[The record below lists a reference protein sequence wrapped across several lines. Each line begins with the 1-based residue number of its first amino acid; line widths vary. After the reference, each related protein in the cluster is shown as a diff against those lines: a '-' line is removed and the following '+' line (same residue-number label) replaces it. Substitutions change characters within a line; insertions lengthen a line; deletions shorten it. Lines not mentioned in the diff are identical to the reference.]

1 MNSRGPWY
9 SSNTCVI
16 WLVEEIPTS
25 SDPNGYLISS
35 NIRSALERMGY
46 LGEERIW
53 CYGPENQSSTEAE
66 WFDVCYESIGD
77 KDKRVRRMLFDMIT
91 FASSCDDG
99 KQNNMMVI
107 SKTPLTDE
115 CFRVLGSFEA
125 RGFNVLL
132 VQYDDEAELFRSADA
147 IFDSTTL
154 LDGSRPMDFDSV
166 SWSSFGNWE
175 TDSDPGNCTDT
186 VRLDLSSLSFNDII
200 L

>member
-1 MNSRGPWY
+1 
-9 SSNTCVI
+9 
-16 WLVEEIPTS
+16 
-25 SDPNGYLISS
+25 
-35 NIRSALERMGY
+35 MGY
-46 LGEERIW
+46 LGEERTW

-99 KQNNMMVI
+99 KQNNVMVI

-115 CFRVLGSFEA
+115 CFRVLGSLEA
-125 RGFNVLL
+125 RSFNVLL

-175 TDSDPGNCTDT
+175 TDSDPQGRPRAKAQQADALGIMKFWAGPADPGNCTDP
-186 VRLDLSSLSFNDII
+186 VRLDLNSLSFNDII

>member
-1 MNSRGPWY
+1 MNSR
-9 SSNTCVI
+9 
-16 WLVEEIPTS
+16 
-25 SDPNGYLISS
+25 
-35 NIRSALERMGY
+35 
-46 LGEERIW
+46 
-53 CYGPENQSSTEAE
+53 
-66 WFDVCYESIGD
+66 GD

-99 KQNNMMVI
+99 KQNNVMVI

-115 CFRVLGSFEA
+115 CFRVLGSLEA

-166 SWSSFGNWE
+166 SYSSLGSWE
-175 TDSDPGNCTDT
+175 TDYDPGNCTDT
-186 VRLDLSSLSFNDII
+186 GFEEHKIRMPSVPSKLLLLSLIPSLTPYHSGLSSNRLKPLEKCDWRGNLS
-200 L
+200 